1 MNSICLKAQKS
12 FNSTSFV
19 RKSKIFNFILSKVIP
34 IHISTRFAF
43 FPLKFK
49 FYQKMEL
56 AFVSDEN
63 EKSFRFLKRVNNK
76 CERIWKYS
84 FRMVIGGF
92 SASTTSVCTATIL
105 YCLLTKQ
112 PLDIQFIYL
121 K

>member
-1 MNSICLKAQKS
+1 MNLICLKVQ
-12 FNSTSFV
+12 TIGQLIV
-19 RKSKIFNFILSKVIP
+19 SKVVLF
-34 IHISTRFAF
+34 HVSTQFAF

-49 FYQKMEL
+49 FYQKMVL

-84 FRMVIGGF
+84 FRMVIVGF